1 MSAFLDRELV
11 EAFVRD
17 ELDSAAE
24 QALAEQVARL
34 LPFHWTLPN
43 PLAASLSRLTSHLG
57 GDAGLLTWLDRHP
70 GHPRL
75 TARLY
80 RAIGLL
86 DQVSAEPPVV
96 AALSELRTHD
106 PYPPGLEAHLVPR
119 TSRETL
125 ASLSHAI
132 ESLLGEDR
140 TAEAVALADAT
151 LAVLHRI
158 APCAAA
164 LDPRLEYL
172 SGEAE
177 QVRRAVRAAVDV
189 T

>member
-1 MSAFLDRELV
+1 LDRTLV

-17 ELDSAAE
+17 GLDSGAE
-24 QALAEQVARL
+24 QALAEQVARV
-34 LPFHWTLPN
+34 LPFHWNLPN
-43 PLAASLSRLTSHLG
+43 PLAASLSRLSGHLG
-57 GDAGLLTWLDRHP
+57 GDAGLVTWLDRHP

-86 DQVSAEPPVV
+86 DQVSAEPSVV

-106 PYPPGLEAHLVPR
+106 PYPPGLEDHLVPR

-125 ASLSHAI
+125 ASLSYAI
-132 ESLLGEDR
+132 ESLLGDDR
-140 TAEAVALADAT
+140 ADDAVALADAA

-158 APCAAA
+158 APRAAA
-164 LDPRLEYL
+164 LDPNLEYL

-177 QVRRAVRAAVDV
+177 QVRRAIRAVEV